1 MSYSRNRTYSTNKK
15 TREVSKLTTVGYVVF
30 IENGESTRRYS
41 RQVIPVSSINGS
53 AFFNGTTTSKI
64 TTSGSS
70 DASLEFGT
78 GSFTIEWWQKL
89 ATGASFAPR
98 VFEQPR
104 QLSVTPFEVAMVGNS
119 TSRLF
124 FMQIG
129 TTTIIGNMTGSLND
143 TWNHFAIVRSEFDQ
157 LKVYRNGVQFG
168 STIIRS
174 VNLTSTGSI
183 TIGNSASGTSANA
196 FSGSITNFHWLKGVA
211 KYTASFTPT
220 GPLSP
225 ISGSSA
231 LLLLTTTSASLNIDS
246 SGYNRTMI
254 NTNTSFVQDSPF

>member
-41 RQVIPVSSINGS
+41 RQVIPNGS

>member
-41 RQVIPVSSINGS
+41 RQVIPVSSISGS

-70 DASLEFGT
+70 DVPLQFGT

-89 ATGASFAPR
+89 APGASSFPR

-104 QLSVTPFEVAMVGNS
+104 PIGIMALMPGDS

-124 FMQIG
+124 FITLG
-129 TTTIIGNMTGSLND
+129 TSGSVIGNMTGSLND
-143 TWNHFAIVRSEFDQ
+143 TWNHFAVVRSGSAVGN
-157 LKVYRNGVQFG
+157 LKVYRNGVQLG
-168 STIIRS
+168 SAITNNINFI
-174 VNLTSTGSI
+174 STDPI
-183 TIGNSASGTSANA
+183 TIGNIASGTSVDA

-220 GPLSP
+220 GPISP

-231 LLLLTTTSASLNIDS
+231 LLLLTTTSASLSIDS

>member
-41 RQVIPVSSINGS
+41 RQVIPVSNISGS
-53 AFFNGTTTSKI
+53 AFFNETTTSKI

-70 DASLEFGT
+70 DVPLQFGT

-89 ATGASFAPR
+89 ATGAPSLPR
-98 VFEQPR
+98 VFEQ
-104 QLSVTPFEVAMVGNS
+104 QNAISVLMPGDS

-124 FMQIG
+124 FITLG
-129 TTTIIGNMTGSLND
+129 TSGSVIGNMTGSLND
-143 TWNHFAIVRSEFDQ
+143 TWNHFAVVRSGSAVGN
-157 LKVYRNGVQFG
+157 LKVYRNGVQLG
-168 STIIRS
+168 SAITNNINFI
-174 VNLTSTGSI
+174 STNPI
-183 TIGNSASGTSANA
+183 TIGNRASGGTSADA

-211 KYTASFTPT
+211 KYTDSFTPT
-220 GPLSP
+220 GPISP

-231 LLLLTTTSASLNIDS
+231 LLLLTTTSASLSIDS

>member
-15 TREVSKLTTVGYVVF
+15 TREVSKLTTKGYVVF

-41 RQVIPVSSINGS
+41 RQVIPTSSRGS

-78 GSFTIEWWQKL
+78 GPFTIEWWQKL
-89 ATGASFAPR
+89 ATGAPFGAR
-98 VFEQPR
+98 IFEQPR
-104 QLSVTPFEVAMVGNS
+104 PTSLTPFEVIMAGNS

-124 FMQIG
+124 IIQIG
-129 TTTIIGNMTGSLND
+129 STTTIGNITGSLND
-143 TWNHFAIVRSEFDQ
+143 TWNHFAIVRSEFSQ
-157 LKVYRNGVQFG
+157 LKVYRNGVQIG
-168 STIIRS
+168 STSIRG

-220 GPLSP
+220 GPISP

-231 LLLLTTTSASLNIDS
+231 LLLLTTTSASLSIDS